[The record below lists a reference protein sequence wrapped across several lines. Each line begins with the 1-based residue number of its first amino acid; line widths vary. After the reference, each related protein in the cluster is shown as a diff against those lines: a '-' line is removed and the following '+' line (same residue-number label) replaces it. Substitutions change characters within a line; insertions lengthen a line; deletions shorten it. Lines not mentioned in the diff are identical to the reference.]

1 MLYTKISMNAD
12 NLKELQKAAYAALRA
27 ADIIKISLAVYMKN
41 TMRPRP
47 PLEMI
52 WNMPK
57 CRKVHPVRLR
67 SKKQMNLII
76 IRNMNRNSLKRSMK
90 RWGKIK
96 FIDQSVHFNNGSKIE
111 FKSL

>member
-1 MLYTKISMNAD
+1 MNAD

-27 ADIIKISLAVYMKN
+27 AEIIKISLAVYMKN

-47 PLEMI
+47 HIEMI

-57 CRKVHPVRLR
+57 RRKIHPVRLR

-76 IRNMNRNSLKRSMK
+76 VRNMNHTALKRSMK
-90 RWGKIK
+90 RWEKMK